1 MKLLT
6 STSQL
11 FVLLFFSGLL
21 YAQDIP
27 ENDTTPVADSERA
40 EVVCYAAEDR
50 WVCAPKGSEK
60 PTEVIEKIK
69 TEAALHA
76 DEATDLTEI
85 NPINPLD
92 PPQGVE
98 NMTDTAPAKPVL
110 NPMAETPEDEI
121 TEQSPQATVAA
132 EPEQRET
139 ELSENDQVAKA
150 DQLETTSQSPDY
162 AGDNWF
168 ERYPDHWTIQILGVA
183 NRQNLADYIQ
193 QQQLTDQDYRIV
205 ETRANDAPWWVV
217 IYGHYPDRE
226 AADQARNQL
235 SAKLSDG
242 AWLRPLSSLKGE

>member
-60 PTEVIEKIK
+60 PTAAIE
-69 TEAALHA
+69 EAKNEANA
-76 DEATDLTEI
+76 QNDDIDELSDDDS
-85 NPINPLD
+85 INPLD

-98 NMTDTAPAKPVL
+98 VMTDAAPAQPVV
-110 NPMAETPEDEI
+110 NPMAQTPEDVL
-121 TEQSPQATVAA
+121 TEQSPQATIP
-132 EPEQRET
+132 PESRPTISEQT
-139 ELSENDQVAKA
+139 EDIPQ
-150 DQLETTSQSPDY
+150 TPDY

-193 QQQLTDQDYRIV
+193 QQQLTDDNHRIV
-205 ETRANDAPWWVV
+205 ETRANGVPWWVV
-217 IYGHYPDRE
+217 IYGHYPNRE

-235 SAKLSDG
+235 PAKLSDG